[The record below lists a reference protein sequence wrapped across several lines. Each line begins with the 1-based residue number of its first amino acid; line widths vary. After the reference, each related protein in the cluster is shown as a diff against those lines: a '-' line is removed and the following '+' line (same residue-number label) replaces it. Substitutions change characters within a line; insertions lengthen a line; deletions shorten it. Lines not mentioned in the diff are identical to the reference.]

1 MPITDTTKEFLR
13 SNEAE
18 TIFKQPERSQWQL
31 AWIQVR
37 RNRLATLG
45 MMIIL
50 LAIAVA
56 VLSPVLA
63 PANPTKQNMTS
74 KLVAPSL
81 GHPLGTDAF
90 GRDVLSRMMYGSRTS
105 LFVGLVTVLVAI
117 AAGVPLGL
125 VSGFI
130 GGRFDNVVMR
140 IMDAFLSFPAIMLAL
155 ALMGI
160 LGPDIQNVILALG
173 VVYMPTFARLARA
186 STLSVKEEKYITAAR
201 NVGVSTP
208 KILFAHILP
217 NIIAPLVVQATFNFS
232 SAIVAAATLSFLGLG
247 VQPPTPDWG
256 FDLSE
261 GRRYVRLAPWLTLA
275 PTIAIS
281 ITVLGINFFGDG
293 LRDALDPRY
302 RSESK

>member
-1 MPITDTTKEFLR
+1 MAITNTTE
-13 SNEAE
+13 E
-18 TIFKQPERSQWQL
+18 TSVAKKKFKQPERSQLKL

-50 LAIAVA
+50 LAVAIAVI
-56 VLSPVLA
+56 SPVLA

-74 KLVAPSL
+74 KLVPPSL
-81 GHPLGTDAF
+81 DHPLGTDAF
-90 GRDVLSRMMYGSRTS
+90 GRDVLSRIMYGSRTS
-105 LFVGLVTVLVAI
+105 LFVGLTTVLVAI
-117 AAGVPLGL
+117 AVGVPLGL
-125 VSGFI
+125 VSGFV
-130 GGRFDNVVMR
+130 GGRFDNFVMR

-173 VVYMPTFARLARA
+173 IVYMPTFARLARA
-186 STLSVKEEKYITAAR
+186 STLSVKEEKYIIAAR

-261 GRRYVRLAPWLTLA
+261 GRRYVRFAPWLTIA

-281 ITVLGINFFGDG
+281 ITVLGINFLGDG